1 MKKKPIIGIVDT
13 KTSNIKSVFY
23 ALSLQ
28 NVEINYI
35 LNGESSVSVD
45 AMVVPGIGNFGY
57 VMDKLRENNLDK
69 YIIKTISKKIP
80 CLFICVGMQIL
91 FTKSYELGEHNGLNI
106 FEGEVNK
113 IEETDS
119 SGRKVRNVPAIGWN
133 KIEYKNKCKSFKDV
147 ADNSFFYFTHSYFVK
162 PKDKKIV
169 SSTSNYCDFNYC
181 SSISKDKIVATQ
193 FHPEKSGESGLKI
206 YKNFIKNI

>member
-35 LNGESSVSVD
+35 SNGESSNSVD
-45 AMVVPGIGNFGY
+45 AIVVPGIGNFGY

-69 YIIKTISKKIP
+69 YIIKKISKKIP
-80 CLFICVGMQIL
+80 SLFICVGMQIL

-113 IEETDS
+113 IEETDA

-133 KIEYKNKCKSFKDV
+133 RIEYKNKCKSFK
-147 ADNSFFYFTHSYFVK
+147 
-162 PKDKKIV
+162 I
-169 SSTSNYCDFNYC
+169 
-181 SSISKDKIVATQ
+181 
-193 FHPEKSGESGLKI
+193 
-206 YKNFIKNI
+206 

>member
-35 LNGESSVSVD
+35 SNGESSNSVD
-45 AMVVPGIGNFGY
+45 AIVVPGIGNFGY
-57 VMDKLRENNLDK
+57 VMDKLKENNLDK

-80 CLFICVGMQIL
+80 SLFICVGMQIL

-113 IEETDS
+113 IEENDS

-133 KIEYKNKCKSFKDV
+133 KIEYKNKCKSFKDI
-147 ADNSFFYFTHSYFVK
+147 ADNSFFYFTHSYFAK
-162 PKDKKIV
+162 PKDKNIV